1 MENPLINPFRPSVL
15 VWIASLATLAQP
27 EFSCVMA
34 QTPDHSQTAK
44 VSVVVLGNAQDAGYP
59 QAGCNQKC
67 CLPAWQDPQRRRM
80 ASCLAILDFNSQERT
95 LLDCTPNFPDQLR
108 LLDETCLS
116 IGFFKKTIPQK
127 TTIDRIFLT
136 HAHIGHYT
144 GLMHLGREAM
154 GNASTDVWAMPRMQ
168 TFLKTN
174 GPWSQL
180 VTLNNITLQSL
191 KQKSTVTVSP
201 HLKIT
206 AIQVPHRDEFSETVG
221 FKVAGPSR
229 SMLYLP
235 DIDKWSKWDAS
246 INKLIQSVDVAYV
259 DGTFL
264 ENGEI
269 PGRDMS
275 TIPHPFIAES
285 IRQFSSLE
293 KSDRDKIRFIH
304 LNHTNPAL
312 QPHGTGR
319 TSIKR
324 AGMHVAEQGETID
337 L

>member
-1 MENPLINPFRPSVL
+1 MNSSRSPAFISLVL
-15 VWIASLATLAQP
+15 VAFLAPPQFNDSLAQNLDPSPANR
-27 EFSCVMA
+27 
-34 QTPDHSQTAK
+34 

-67 CLPAWQDPQRRRM
+67 CLPAWKDHQRKRM
-80 ASCLAILDFNSQERT
+80 ASCIAILDFTSQQRT
-95 LLDCTPNFPDQLR
+95 IFDCTPNFPDQLR

-154 GNASTDVWAMPRMQ
+154 GNSATDVWAMPRMQ
-168 TFLKTN
+168 TFLKSN

-180 VTLNNITLQSL
+180 VALNNITLQSL
-191 KQKSTVTVSP
+191 KQNSTAAVSP
-201 HLKIT
+201 QLKVT
-206 AIQVPHRDEFSETVG
+206 PIQVPHRDEFSETVG
-221 FKVAGPSR
+221 FKIIGPNR

-312 QPHGTGR
+312 QPDGLGR
-319 TSIKR
+319 ASILR

>member
-1 MENPLINPFRPSVL
+1 MNLPYLSALLSALVFATTLLPIHSGIAQDQGKSRP
-15 VWIASLATLAQP
+15 P
-27 EFSCVMA
+27 
-34 QTPDHSQTAK
+34 K
-44 VSVVVLGNAQDAGYP
+44 VSTVVLGNAQDAGYP
-59 QAGCNQKC
+59 QAGCNQGC
-67 CLPAWQDPQRRRM
+67 CLPAWKNPQRKRM
-80 ASCLAILDFNSQERT
+80 ASCIAIIDFANQKRT

-108 LLDETCLS
+108 LLDEKCLN
-116 IGFFKKTIPQK
+116 IGFYSQAIPAK
-127 TTIDRIFLT
+127 TTVDAIFLT

-154 GNASTDVWAMPRMQ
+154 GNSATDVWAMPRMKS
-168 TFLKTN
+168 FLETN

-180 VTLNNITLQSL
+180 VKLKNINLRSL
-191 KQKSTVTVSP
+191 TQNSTVNGSP
-201 HLKIT
+201 EFKVT
-206 AIQVPHRDEFSETVG
+206 PIQVPHRDEFSETVG
-221 FKVAGPSR
+221 FKIVGPNR

-235 DIDKWSKWDAS
+235 DIDKWSKWDTS
-246 INKLIQSVDVAYV
+246 INDLVKSVDVAYL

-264 ENGEI
+264 ENAEI

-304 LNHTNPAL
+304 LNHTNAAL
-312 QPHGTGR
+312 QPNSTAR
-319 TSIKR
+319 NTIRR
-324 AGMHVAEQGETID
+324 AGMHVAEQGEIID